1 MITVK
6 LGRDLRAFRLPK
18 DVEEILKVELTM
30 VNPKYTQAVANRRF
44 WNLPE
49 KFLFCYE
56 KKKRFIA
63 LPIGYY
69 ETFLQIC
76 RQHKIELD
84 IIDLRKE
91 VPAKF
96 QFYGDLRDYQENAV
110 QDLLE
115 YDNGVLEA
123 GTGAGK
129 TVMALRLIAE
139 RKQRTLVIVHTKELL
154 NQWQERAI
162 KFLGLRPEE
171 IGVIGDGKCRL
182 GMRFTVGI
190 VNSIFSRQEELR
202 NEFGHIV
209 VDECHRTP
217 SRTFNESVG
226 ALNAKYK
233 LGLTAT
239 AGRNDNL
246 TDLIFW
252 YIGASRHCVNKKM
265 LVDEGHI
272 VMPQFII
279 RSTGYT
285 ASEKLTNDYVHLI
298 QDLTSNSERNEMIC
312 SDIVDAFHRN
322 SQIIIL
328 SDRKPH
334 CAELQRILLERY
346 GLQAR
351 LLTGDTKP
359 DERRRIITGIGSDK
373 APVIATGQLI
383 GEGFDSKELDTMF
396 ITTPIKFKGR
406 ITQYIGRIM
415 RPDKDKGRPV
425 VYDYVDWDVKPLRTS
440 AHSRMRVYGN
450 NNIIQQ

>member
-6 LGRDLRAFRLPK
+6 LGRDIRAFRLPH
-18 DVEEILKVELTM
+18 DVEEILKVEMTM
-30 VNPKYTQAVANRRF
+30 VNPKYTQAVNHRRF
-44 WNLPE
+44 WSMPE
-49 KFLFCYE
+49 KFIFCYE

-76 RQHKIELD
+76 LKYKIELD

-96 QFYGDLRDYQENAV
+96 QFKGDLRDYQEKAV
-110 QDLLE
+110 KDILE
-115 YDNGVLEA
+115 YENGVLEA

-129 TVMALRLIAE
+129 TVMALRIIAE

-190 VNSIFSRQEELR
+190 VNSIFNKQEELR

-226 ALNAKYK
+226 SLNAKYK

-252 YIGASRHCVNKKM
+252 YLGPSRHCVNKKM
-265 LVDEGHI
+265 LIEDGHI
-272 VMPQFII
+272 VMPRFII

-285 ASEKLTNDYVHLI
+285 AHEKLACDYVHLI
-298 QDLTSNSERNEMIC
+298 QDLTQNETRNKLIC
-312 SDIVDAFHRN
+312 ADIADAYQRN

-334 CAELQRILLERY
+334 CVELQRILLEKY
-346 GLQAR
+346 SISAR
-351 LLTGDTKP
+351 LLTGDTKT
-359 DERRRIITGIGSDK
+359 DERRRIITGIGEYK

-406 ITQYIGRIM
+406 ITQYIGRLM
-415 RPDKDKGRPV
+415 RPNGGKERPV

-450 NNIIQQ
+450 NNIIQE